1 MMFIQV
7 LKELTSLSDIKLD
20 STVVKYHK
28 PCYRAYTSK
37 QNLKPFLQ
45 SEVLDDCDRGSSSL
59 TSSIIKTVPSVFRRS
74 DWSSCIFCKF
84 KTHKNDHKLHLT
96 VGLNSSQEEADTR
109 IILHALNM
117 SNQFKDKN
125 VMGRIVIKS
134 PDTDVLVLLV
144 HYFSRM
150 SNTSELWFQTGT
162 ITALKDGRRYIPVH
176 DLCKS
181 LSAVLCRILP
191 AAHAL
196 TGCDTT
202 SAMFGIG
209 KKSVYKLLKESPD
222 EFKDLCK
229 LGDSDVETAVDASR
243 KLVSNLYDQKGKSKK
258 CHSDLNKL
266 RFKLS
271 TSKDCSLVRLPPCE
285 SLFLQHVLRSILQTK
300 IWMTADQ
307 AKPVLD

>member
-1 MMFIQV
+1 MFSNP
-7 LKELTSLSDIKLD
+7 EY
-20 STVVKYHK
+20 VKK
-28 PCYRAYTSK
+28 VEGQTA
-37 QNLKPFLQ
+37 F
-45 SEVLDDCDRGSSSL
+45 DC
-59 TSSIIKTVPSVFRRS
+59 
-74 DWSSCIFCKF
+74 
-84 KTHKNDHKLHLT
+84 
-96 VGLNSSQEEADTR
+96 VGLNSSQEEADTY

-117 SNQFKDKN
+117 NNQFKDKN

-202 SAMFGIG
+202 SAMYGIG

-243 KLVSNLYDQKGKSKK
+243 KLVSNLHDQRGK
-258 CHSDLNKL
+258 
-266 RFKLS
+266 
-271 TSKDCSLVRLPPCE
+271 
-285 SLFLQHVLRSILQTK
+285 
-300 IWMTADQ
+300 
-307 AKPVLD
+307 

>member
-1 MMFIQV
+1 MLF
-7 LKELTSLSDIKLD
+7 LK
-20 STVVKYHK
+20 TVN
-28 PCYRAYTSK
+28 RW
-37 QNLKPFLQ
+37 FLQ
-45 SEVLDDCDRGSSSL
+45 VFSNPEYVKKVEGQTAFDC
-59 TSSIIKTVPSVFRRS
+59 
-74 DWSSCIFCKF
+74 
-84 KTHKNDHKLHLT
+84 
-96 VGLNSSQEEADTR
+96 VGLNSSPEEADTR

-117 SNQFKDKN
+117 NNQFKDKN

-134 PDTDVLVLLV
+134 LDTDVLVLLV

-150 SNTSELWFQTGT
+150 SNTRELWFQTGT

-181 LSAVLCRILP
+181 LSAVLCRMLP

-202 SAMFGIG
+202 SVMFGIG
-209 KKSVYKLLKESPD
+209 KKSVYKLLKESRD

-258 CHSDLNKL
+258 CRGDLNKL
-266 RFKLS
+266 RFKL
-271 TSKDCSLVRLPPCE
+271 
-285 SLFLQHVLRSILQTK
+285 
-300 IWMTADQ
+300 
-307 AKPVLD
+307 

>member
-1 MMFIQV
+1 MKKFLSSGTNKQALIRFIGDHI
-7 LKELTSLSDIKLD
+7 LGF
-20 STVVKYHK
+20 
-28 PCYRAYTSK
+28 YTS
-37 QNLKPFLQ
+37 NAVLEDGQ
-45 SEVLDDCDRGSSSL
+45 SLVLAGVFSNPDVKKVETAFDC
-59 TSSIIKTVPSVFRRS
+59 
-74 DWSSCIFCKF
+74 
-84 KTHKNDHKLHLT
+84 

-117 SNQFKDKN
+117 NNQFKDKN

-134 PDTDVLVLLV
+134 LDTDVLVLLV

-150 SNTSELWFQTGT
+150 SNISELWFQTGT
-162 ITALKDGRRYIPVH
+162 ITTLKDGRRYIPVH

-209 KKSVYKLLKESPD
+209 KKLVYKLLKESPD

-243 KLVSNLYDQKGKSKK
+243 KLVSNLYDQRGKSKK
-258 CHSDLNKL
+258 MS
-266 RFKLS
+266 
-271 TSKDCSLVRLPPCE
+271 
-285 SLFLQHVLRSILQTK
+285 Q
-300 IWMTADQ
+300 
-307 AKPVLD
+307 

>member
-1 MMFIQV
+1 LKKFLSSGTNKQALIRFIGDHI
-7 LKELTSLSDIKLD
+7 LGF
-20 STVVKYHK
+20 
-28 PCYRAYTSK
+28 YTS
-37 QNLKPFLQ
+37 NAVLEDGQ
-45 SEVLDDCDRGSSSL
+45 SLVLAGVFSNPDVKKVETAFDC
-59 TSSIIKTVPSVFRRS
+59 
-74 DWSSCIFCKF
+74 
-84 KTHKNDHKLHLT
+84 

-117 SNQFKDKN
+117 NNQFKDKN

-134 PDTDVLVLLV
+134 LDTDVLVLLV

-150 SNTSELWFQTGT
+150 SNISELWFQTGT
-162 ITALKDGRRYIPVH
+162 ITTLKDGRRYIPVH

-181 LSAVLCRILP
+181 LSAVQCRILP

-209 KKSVYKLLKESPD
+209 KKLVYKLLKESPD

-243 KLVSNLYDQKGKSKK
+243 KLVSNLYDQRGKSKK
-258 CHSDLNKL
+258 MS
-266 RFKLS
+266 
-271 TSKDCSLVRLPPCE
+271 
-285 SLFLQHVLRSILQTK
+285 Q
-300 IWMTADQ
+300 
-307 AKPVLD
+307 

>member
-1 MMFIQV
+1 LKKFLSSGTNKQALIRFIGDHI
-7 LKELTSLSDIKLD
+7 LGF
-20 STVVKYHK
+20 
-28 PCYRAYTSK
+28 YTS
-37 QNLKPFLQ
+37 NAVLEDGQ
-45 SEVLDDCDRGSSSL
+45 SLVLAGVFSNPDVKKVETAFDC
-59 TSSIIKTVPSVFRRS
+59 
-74 DWSSCIFCKF
+74 
-84 KTHKNDHKLHLT
+84 

-117 SNQFKDKN
+117 NNQFKDKN

-134 PDTDVLVLLV
+134 LDTDVLVLLV

-150 SNTSELWFQTGT
+150 SNISELWFQTGT
-162 ITALKDGRRYIPVH
+162 ITTLKDGRRYIPVH

-209 KKSVYKLLKESPD
+209 KKLVYKLLKESPD

-243 KLVSNLYDQKGKSKK
+243 KLVSNLYDQRGKSKK
-258 CHSDLNKL
+258 MS
-266 RFKLS
+266 
-271 TSKDCSLVRLPPCE
+271 
-285 SLFLQHVLRSILQTK
+285 Q
-300 IWMTADQ
+300 
-307 AKPVLD
+307 